1 VDGCLQRVDGYKS
14 ARLREAAVATGV
26 PSDVEKQQRDRKVK
40 ELLEVQR
47 QEMLQRIGR
56 TLEGSSSVGA
66 MAAAKPIEAYK
77 ESVCGDPVVW
87 Y

>member
-1 VDGCLQRVDGYKS
+1 
-14 ARLREAAVATGV
+14 LREAAVATGV
-26 PSDVEKQQRDRKVK
+26 PTDVEKQQRDRKVK

-66 MAAAKPIEAYK
+66 VAAAKPIEAYR
-77 ESVCGDPVVW
+77 EYVRRC
-87 Y
+87 